1 MAGFST
7 AKQVRVQTQLL
18 LIDDDVSLGALVSEY
33 AAYEEYAV
41 VIANT
46 GELGLSIAAQKA
58 FALVILD
65 VMLPGLDGFEVLKLI
80 RRTSNVPV
88 LMLTARGDE
97 ADRIVGLEVGADDY
111 LPKTFSSRE
120 LLARFLSVS

>member
-65 VMLPGLDGFEVLKLI
+65 VMLPGIDGLEVLERL
-80 RRTSNVPV
+80 RLFSDVPV
-88 LMLTARGDE
+88 LMLTTRGTS
-97 ADRIVGLEVGADDY
+97 ADRIRGLRIGADDY
-111 LPKTFSSRE
+111 LPKPF
-120 LLARFLSVS
+120 